1 MSERMILQ
9 THNLSKK
16 FGDNFSVKDLSIHV
30 KEGEIYGFLG
40 PNGAGKSTTM
50 KMILG
55 LIKATEGSIDIFDKT
70 LQKNQQDILKH
81 IGSLIEE
88 PSYYPNMT
96 GLENLQL
103 VQQLMKLPSANVKEA
118 LKIVRLTEHKDKLV
132 KNYSLGMKQRLG
144 IALAIVKFPKF
155 LILDEPTNGL
165 DPAGIQEIRQLIK
178 SFPEK
183 YGMTVLISSHLLSE
197 IEQIAT
203 TVGIINHGQLIF
215 EGDLKQ
221 LEDDEKIE
229 IQTNQF
235 EKAITL
241 LKKND
246 YSLDETMKKICLL
259 SSCSKFQIAK
269 AIKLLVDNDIEI
281 YQVRSVKKS
290 LEQTFLE
297 MTNHGKELL

>member
-246 YSLDETMKKICLL
+246 YSLDETMKKVCLL
-259 SSCSKFQIAK
+259 SSCSKLQIAK
-269 AIKLLVDNDIEI
+269 AIKMLVDNDIEI